1 MFNNR
6 FTRQFG
12 FPKRA
17 PATKLEER
25 LQGELRE
32 FIVQSPFLVMATS
45 AADGSCDASP
55 KGGRP
60 GWVKIL
66 NDRQLLIPDVAGNR
80 LFQSYLNMAEN
91 PQIGLIFFQPGDDE
105 TVRVNGT
112 VEMIDR
118 DALDELQVDL
128 QVFEPDENAKILQGI
143 VVTVAEGIHP
153 LPAITGVLKVLG
165 WRRQPTGAR
174 RPQNS
179 SKQAAAE
186 VRFSVEK
193 SLGKDQ
199 P

>member
-1 MFNNR
+1 MASHQPDDLFNNR

-143 VVTVAEGIHP
+143 VVTVAEAYTHCPRSLVFSRFWDGAGNRP
-153 LPAITGVLKVLG
+153 VRGD
-165 WRRQPTGAR
+165 RRIRRNKQQPRSDSA
-174 RPQNS
+174 
-179 SKQAAAE
+179 
-186 VRFSVEK
+186 
-193 SLGKDQ
+193 
-199 P
+199 